1 MMYLQGDEGPREII
15 LLSYGMEAG
24 LEAFYGILAHE
35 IKDPD
40 VATVLTNLSRIEEK
54 HKQKLFDLYLTLTQ
68 SPMDLDTFETRA
80 VPEVMEGGFTTQE
93 FLERHRPTMNGV
105 PEILSI
111 AMMLETQALDLYLR
125 YSRSIRD
132 EKSKNLLF
140 EIAEEEKA
148 HLDSLGHLLEQQY

>member
-1 MMYLQGDEGPREII
+1 MYLKGEEGPLEII

-24 LEAFYGILAHE
+24 LEGFYEILAGE
-35 IKDPD
+35 IKDPE
-40 VATVLTNLSRIEEK
+40 VVTVLTNLSRIEDK
-54 HKQKLFDLYLTLTQ
+54 HKQKLFDLYLILTPT
-68 SPMDLDTFETRA
+68 PMDRDTFETRT

-93 FLERHRPTMNGV
+93 FLERHKPAMTSV

-132 EKSKNLLF
+132 EKSKNLLY

-148 HLDSLGHLLEQQY
+148 HLETLGHLLERQY